1 MFGIPLSQVPA
12 ELLRHADAVMRQA
25 QPGQSASF
33 RREGVA
39 YRVRWVYPGRLVVS
53 LRNEGI
59 VIVQSR
65 LGHPTKPERPRRPM
79 PRPPGLPIYY
89 PWPWG
94 GGGNGL

>member
-1 MFGIPLSQVPA
+1 MYGPMSHAPA
-12 ELLRHADAVMRQA
+12 ELLRQADAVMRQA

-33 RREGVA
+33 HRDGVA

-65 LGHPTKPERPRRPM
+65 PGQPTKPERQRRPL
-79 PRPPGLPIYY
+79 PRPPGLPMNYV
-89 PWPWG
+89 WPWG
-94 GGGNGL
+94 GTDGR